1 MKDLIKKLIKKDGL
15 NTKSRN
21 APLINR
27 RMYLYNVM
35 RRHGMIYEDI
45 GKYFDRDHA
54 TVMHGVRRF
63 EYLIEAKDE
72 MLLTDIKHYQ
82 KLFADKDGTKKKY
95 NLEEDVKNATTL
107 GGLNIIKRRLEN
119 NLY

>member
-1 MKDLIKKLIKKDGL
+1 MEDLIKQVIKKDGL
-15 NTKSRN
+15 DGKERFDYLNNK
-21 APLINR
+21 
-27 RMYLYNVM
+27 RMYLYYIM

-45 GKYFDRDHA
+45 GKYFNRDHA
-54 TVMHGVRRF
+54 TVMHGVKRF
-63 EYLIEAKDE
+63 EYLIEAKDQ
-72 MLLTDIKHYQ
+72 MLLTDIEYYQ
-82 KLFADKDGTKKKY
+82 KLFADKDGIKKEY

>member
-27 RMYLYNVM
+27 RMYLYNLM

-63 EYLIEAKDE
+63 EYLIEAKDQ